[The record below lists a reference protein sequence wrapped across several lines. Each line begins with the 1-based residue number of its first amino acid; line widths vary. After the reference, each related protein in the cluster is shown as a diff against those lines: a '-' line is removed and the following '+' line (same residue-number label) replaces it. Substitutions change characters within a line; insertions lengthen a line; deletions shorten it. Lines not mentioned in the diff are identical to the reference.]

1 MSQTANLIT
10 AAVLTIAANSN
21 VAMGQAAPQT
31 ILTVDLANYVEYQ
44 ADIYDASK
52 YGKSPDKTTSAGT
65 GNFGVATQ
73 LGDIGAVNGQPAKGI
88 YVGRSRAASV
98 STTPQPGSVGIADI
112 SVTALREHVFEILQP
127 DGTPIGTI
135 MSMGFSGGPVP
146 PGSPSGP
153 VGGNWAIIGGTGA
166 FLGARGQVEGW
177 GGTPFAKA
185 QAASIAEDPI
195 NRRVYRQVG
204 TFRFTLHIIP
214 MSWPEVV
221 MTAGG
226 PAITHSSDFTLVSA
240 TKPATA
246 GEILSLFAKG
256 LGPVK
261 PSVDP
266 GQPFPA
272 SPPGTV
278 NSPVQVTV
286 NGRAAEMLGAV
297 GYPGS
302 VDGYQVNFRVP
313 PDTPKGVAAIQAVAA
328 WIAGPSVGIAVQ

>member
-10 AAVLTIAANSN
+10 AAFLTIAANSN

-52 YGKSPDKTTSAGT
+52 YGKSPDKTASAGT
-65 GNFGVATQ
+65 GNFGVVTILA
-73 LGDIGAVNGQPAKGI
+73 DIVAVNGQPVKGV
-88 YVGRSRAASV
+88 YVARSRVAQV
-98 STTPQPGSVGIADI
+98 STTPQAASTGIADI
-112 SVTALREHVFEILQP
+112 GVTALREQVFEILQP
-127 DGTPIGTI
+127 DGTAIGTI
-135 MSMGFSGGPVP
+135 MSLGLSGGPVP

-153 VGGNWAIIGGTGA
+153 VGGNWAIVGGTGA
-166 FLGARGQVEGW
+166 FLGARGQIEGW
-177 GGTPFAKA
+177 GGTQFAKA
-185 QAASIAEDPI
+185 QAASVAEDPI
-195 NRRVYRQVG
+195 NRRLYHQAG
-204 TFRFTLHIIP
+204 IFRFTLHIIP
-214 MSWPEVV
+214 MSWPEIV
-221 MTAGG
+221 TTPSG

-240 TKPATA
+240 SKPATA

-256 LGPVK
+256 LGPLN

-266 GQPFPA
+266 GEPFP
-272 SPPGTV
+272 SNPPAVV

-286 NGRAAEMLGAV
+286 NGKPAEVLGSV

-302 VDGYQVNFRVP
+302 VDGYQVNFRLP
-313 PDTPKGVAAIQAVAA
+313 PDTPKGNAVIQTVAA